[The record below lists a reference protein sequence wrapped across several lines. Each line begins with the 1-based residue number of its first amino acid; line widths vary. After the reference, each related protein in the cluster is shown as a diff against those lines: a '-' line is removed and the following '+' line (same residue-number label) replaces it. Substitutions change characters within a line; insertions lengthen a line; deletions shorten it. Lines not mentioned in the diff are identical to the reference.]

1 MIFKQNTFYQIDF
14 NDIVRISYFQNDIFY
29 EICWWKNCSKPN
41 IKCRMLYTYTIEEI
55 LLKTENLLEM
65 SHEKVKELVGEK
77 NIETGFKL
85 QNLNYI
91 SEKIENLIIKLEDYA
106 KS

>member
-1 MIFKQNTFYQIDF
+1 MIFKQNTFYQTKF
-14 NDIVRISYFQNDIFY
+14 SDIVRITYFQNDIFY

-41 IKCRMLYTYTIEEI
+41 IKNTMLYTYTIEEI

-65 SHEKVKELVGEK
+65 SYEEVKKLVGEK

-91 SEKIENLIIKLEDYA
+91 SEKIENLIIKLENYDRL
-106 KS
+106 